1 MKDQSKPE
9 SYAPMAVST
18 GSMTFNRTG
27 SWRYLRPIYQEKLAP
42 CRSSCP
48 AGTDVPRVLRLIGE
62 GKFEEAYRSIRV
74 ENPLSAIC
82 GHVCYHPCESLCSR
96 AKLDGGV
103 SVQALERFVSE
114 SFYDLP
120 IERPDLIHKESVAI
134 IGSGPAGLS
143 CAHYLALKGFKVH
156 IYEAAD
162 KPGGM
167 LRIGIPKYR
176 MPREIIDREIKH
188 ITDLGVELSC
198 SCRIG
203 NDITLAQLQEKHDA
217 VFIATGA
224 HRSRTIGLGT
234 SADGPIWS
242 GLRFLD
248 RVNQNT
254 DPNIGEKAAIIG
266 GGNTAIDTARVAL
279 RLGAEPTIIYR
290 RTREEMPAHETELR
304 DAEKEGIQIIYL
316 ATPLSV
322 DEDGSKLQI
331 TFNRMRL
338 QEPGEDGRRRPEM
351 IQGDTFVLKVDTL
364 IEAIGEQPDLSF
376 VGTLSEKDGIFI
388 GGDASTGPSTVVD
401 AIAAGKEIARRIQ
414 KFLGFENFVFDAPP
428 VQLGHFERETLNY
441 EYFPTI
447 RPTTIPKMPSNER
460 KSNFE
465 EIVRTLG
472 TDDAIHEAH
481 RCMSCG
487 VCNSCDTC
495 YIHCPE
501 AAISKNGT
509 SYDINLDYCKGCGI
523 CVQECPRGVITLIQE
538 EL

>member
-1 MKDQSKPE
+1 MKNETKSTV
-9 SYAPMAVST
+9 SAPMAISK
-18 GSMTFNRTG
+18 GDMTFNQTG
-27 SWRYLRPIYQEKLAP
+27 SWRYLRPIYHEKLAP

-62 GKFEEAYRSIRV
+62 GKFEEAYRTIRI

-82 GHVCYHPCESLCSR
+82 GHVCYHPCENLCSR

-103 SVQALERFVSE
+103 SVQALERFVSD
-114 SFYDLP
+114 SFHDLP
-120 IERPDLIHKESVAI
+120 VEKPETSRQESVAV

-143 CAHYLALKGFKVH
+143 CAHYLALKGFKIH
-156 IYEAAD
+156 IYEAAK

-198 SCRIG
+198 NCRIG
-203 NDITLAQLQEKHDA
+203 RDITLKEIRNQHDA
-217 VFIATGA
+217 VFIAAGA

-234 SADGPIWS
+234 NPEGPIWS

-254 DPNIGEKAAIIG
+254 DPNIGQKAVVIG

-290 RTREEMPAHETELR
+290 RTREEMPAHDSEIA

-316 ATPLSV
+316 ATPISV
-322 DEDGSKLQI
+322 EGNNGQLQI
-331 TFNRMRL
+331 EFNRMRL
-338 QEPGEDGRRRPEM
+338 GEEGSDGRRRPET
-351 IQGDTFVLKVDTL
+351 IPGDTFTLEVDTL
-364 IEAIGEQPDLSF
+364 IEAVGEEPDLDF
-376 VGTLSEKDGIFI
+376 IDALGEKDGVFT

-401 AIAAGKEIARRIQ
+401 AIAAGKEIARRIERH
-414 KFLGFENFVFDAPP
+414 LGSNSV
-428 VQLGHFERETLNY
+428 VLNTQIQLEPLDRETLNY

-447 RPTTIPKMPSNER
+447 RPTVIPKLPSEKR

-465 EIVRTLG
+465 EIVRTL
-472 TDDAIHEAH
+472 DSEDAVHEAH

-501 AAISKNGT
+501 AAISKNGV
-509 SYDINLDYCKGCGI
+509 SYNINLDYCKGCGI